1 MLTTNLAPSPWDIP
15 ANVDTLTRMWT
26 DGASASEIAGVL
38 HVTRNAVIGKVT
50 RLKLP
55 GHGRNERRTVNG
67 QSAKRGKMGNPG
79 QAKANLIAH
88 RKENRERAALRQSE
102 PFRAGRLPPEDG
114 VDVSHLIRFADRRV
128 GKECAWIPGDPL
140 NGAMCCGKPTVD
152 GTEWCAEHRKRVYG
166 GTANLDD

>member
-1 MLTTNLAPSPWDIP
+1 MLTTNLACSPWDIP
-15 ANVDTLTRMWT
+15 ANVETLKQMWT
-26 DGASASEIAGVL
+26 DGHSASRIAACLG
-38 HVTRNAVIGKVT
+38 VTRNAVIGKVT

-55 GHGRNERRTVNG
+55 RHGSNNPPKPKAPAKPNG
-67 QSAKRGKMGNPG
+67 RGNPG
-79 QAKANLIAH
+79 QANIRSILH
-88 RKENRERAALRQSE
+88 RKEGRERAALRQSE

-152 GTEWCAEHRKRVYG
+152 GTEWCAEHRRRVYG
-166 GTANLDD
+166 GTGNFGD